1 MLPKRPNRLAKSMLR
16 VKGRE
21 SSAVAVSDENLFK
34 ILPAQATVTLTPLPV
49 EQLLHSNDDMAN
61 KQR

>member
-1 MLPKRPNRLAKSMLR
+1 MLR

-34 ILPAQATVTLTPLPV
+34 ILPAQATVTLTPLSV
-49 EQLLHSNDDMAN
+49 EQLLHSDDDMAN
-61 KQR
+61 KQT